1 MNLEG
6 ADVNKKEAFQRWV
19 GARDDAARRVARRDL
34 DAANV
39 AWDAAWEVWARKVGL
54 KA

>member
-1 MNLEG
+1 MTLDE
-6 ADVNKKEAFQRWV
+6 ADVIRKEAFQRWV
-19 GARDDAARRVARRDL
+19 GAKDDAARRVARRDL

-39 AWDAAWEVWARKVGL
+39 AWDAAWEKWARKVGL